1 MPNRAEAPAPL
12 VEHRRYRD
20 QPDGH
25 QHRYHQ
31 LLFGLAGATELEIDG
46 HVYRV
51 DARTGLI
58 VPAGSHHEFLGFD
71 GNLQLVADFPAQSV
85 ALPARLMA
93 RPRTF
98 ALDGAFGSRVRALAA
113 WRAAAAARGPHTDW
127 QLAATLAAAL
137 AESLGMPAG
146 QHVFPL
152 MAVDAYLRANLAEPL
167 RVAEVAGH
175 FGWSVRRFQ
184 TLFAEAFGDTPHRY
198 QTRLRL
204 DRAVQLLS
212 QTSLPL
218 AEIALASGYPDQS
231 TFTRGFTRRFGQP
244 PGAWRAAQSICSA
257 AWANAISG

>member
-1 MPNRAEAPAPL
+1 MPKRAEAPAPL
-12 VEHRRYRD
+12 VEHRRYRG

-113 WRAAAAARGPHTDW
+113 WRAAAAAHGPHADW

-137 AESLGMPAG
+137 AGSLGMPAG

-152 MAVDAYLRANLAEPL
+152 MAVDAHLRANLSEPL

-204 DRAVQLLS
+204 DRALQLLS
-212 QTSLPL
+212 QTTLPL
-218 AEIALASGYPDQS
+218 AEIALASGYPDQT

-244 PGAWRAAQSICSA
+244 PGAWRAAVRPRTA
-257 AWANAISG
+257 